1 MNYIQNQNQSE
12 DCIRFT
18 KKSVNRAEISGL
30 IEELFNFYLLQI
42 FLDEI
47 VQYKVE
53 NPIEFSRIM
62 LEDDRIRE
70 LTKTIK
76 NKLCDIKMIPEV
88 SLSELLRNFP
98 NIEKRYLENYT
109 EKERENINEL
119 FKAVISNIIL
129 ERQQI

>member
-1 MNYIQNQNQSE
+1 M
-12 DCIRFT
+12 
-18 KKSVNRAEISGL
+18 NRAEISGL